1 MELKTALLSFFKVSL
16 GFDLSRGVYV
26 DRFESSLSEVMEQP
40 VITLPNAR
48 YGLKMTLE
56 FLKISAG
63 DGVIMSP
70 INLPDMKTVILNTGA
85 DLRFISYK
93 EKSFELD
100 FKSIE
105 VKDTD
110 KIFFYTPLAGITDD
124 LKRIKEFC
132 EKNHLILVIDFTQSF
147 LTKSHN
153 REVHKYSNYSFS
165 SLCDLKV
172 IHTHRGGF
180 YTSSDQGMINFLK
193 EKEENLNPINKRF
206 MLMAIIEDAVSLT
219 LLKPVVFRYMT
230 RWVLK
235 ILSLKKG
242 DNVEAITSG
251 EGIKFLGFRF
261 LKGFF
266 QSNQVRTGEDFPSF
280 LRYQYT
286 DFQAK
291 IGLNRL
297 RKFRRIEDLRISRAE
312 LFYASLEGD
321 ALSGIPKG
329 ALKKGHTYWK
339 TPYWVDDPKD
349 FKRYMSKYG
358 VDCSQTNLPYLNTS
372 EILNFESLGNMR
384 DNIVYMPT
392 HWYLNDNQ
400 VIRMAKIINQYFINY
415 G

>member
-26 DRFESSLSEVMEQP
+26 DRFESSLSEVMGQP

-110 KIFFYTPLAGITDD
+110 KILFYTPLAGITDD

-219 LLKPVVFRYMT
+219 LLKPVVFRYLT

-251 EGIKFLGFRF
+251 E
-261 LKGFF
+261 
-266 QSNQVRTGEDFPSF
+266 
-280 LRYQYT
+280 
-286 DFQAK
+286 
-291 IGLNRL
+291 
-297 RKFRRIEDLRISRAE
+297 
-312 LFYASLEGD
+312 
-321 ALSGIPKG
+321 
-329 ALKKGHTYWK
+329 
-339 TPYWVDDPKD
+339 
-349 FKRYMSKYG
+349 
-358 VDCSQTNLPYLNTS
+358 
-372 EILNFESLGNMR
+372 
-384 DNIVYMPT
+384 
-392 HWYLNDNQ
+392 
-400 VIRMAKIINQYFINY
+400 
-415 G
+415 